1 MSHFLPYR
9 EIPVFE
15 YSNSKGILQASL
27 KPYYNLEKFGIG
39 IKEIKNEVDMLAG
52 IDKVSDEEKQLFSG
66 TELLNRNTDSL
77 PCLCDPFLQKIG
89 VVALAGGSDAGKSC
103 LLRQLAISVVTNQ
116 KTFLG
121 FILNAIHNRAIY
133 VSTEDDELAISFLLN
148 KANNGLELPPE
159 AYKGLTYIFDTSNL
173 IERLEGLL
181 SKEKVDLIVID
192 AFSDLYG
199 KSINETNQVRT
210 FLNQYSQLAQRYKCL
225 IIFLHH
231 TGKRTEDL
239 IPSKNNLLGSQGFE
253 AKMRAVFE
261 LRLDPVEAN
270 KRHFCIVKGNY
281 LPREFKT
288 ESYVLTLDENLLFDM
303 TDERRPFEE
312 LKASDK
318 SELKEKVRALH
329 DEGKTQKE
337 ISVTTGLSQPTVSRY
352 LNE

>member
-1 MSHFLPYR
+1 MSHFIPYKQ
-9 EIPVFE
+9 IPAINAKWP
-15 YSNSKGILQASL
+15 SRTSL
-27 KPYYNLEKFGIG
+27 EPNYNLEKFGVG
-39 IKEIKNEVDMLAG
+39 VNEIQSEVDRLAR
-52 IDKVSDEEKQLFSG
+52 IEKASDDEKQIYSA
-66 TELLNRNTDSL
+66 TELLNRKTESL

-103 LLRQLAISVVTNQ
+103 FLRQLAICVATKQ
-116 KTFLG
+116 ATFLN
-121 FILNAIHNRAIY
+121 FPLNAIHNKSVY
-133 VSTEDDELAISFLLN
+133 VSTEDDESAISFLLN
-148 KANNGLELPPE
+148 KANHGLELPSE
-159 AYKGLTYIFDTSNL
+159 AYEGLTYIFDTSNL
-173 IERLEGLL
+173 IERLEDILL
-181 SKEKVDLIVID
+181 KEKVDLIVID

-270 KRHFCIVKGNY
+270 KRHLCIVKGNY

-288 ESYVLTLDENLLFDM
+288 ESYVLTLDENLLFEM

-318 SELKEKVRALH
+318 SELKEQVRALH
-329 DEGKTQKE
+329 DKGKTQKE

-352 LNE
+352 LNG